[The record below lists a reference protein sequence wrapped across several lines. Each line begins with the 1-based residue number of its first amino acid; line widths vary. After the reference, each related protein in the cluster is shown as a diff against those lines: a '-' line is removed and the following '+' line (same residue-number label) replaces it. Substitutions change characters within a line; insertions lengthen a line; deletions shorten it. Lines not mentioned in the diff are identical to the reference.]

1 MSWSGSGWEVFTRI
15 SSQCWSSSRLHS
27 ILGSTFFLI
36 YINDLP
42 DDVVCNIAIYA
53 DDTTLYS
60 SGIRHLI
67 CGNKSMWLLNLN
79 LMYEALWTWAGSG
92 LLITILEKLNFL
104 VWPVLYNWCY
114 WCKMYAFC
122 FWGKFIF

>member
-1 MSWSGSGWEVFTRI
+1 MLVFFTNLSLLECQVRYLALFHLFSLIDVLKWFWMGSLCKNIQSVLEFFKAPFH
-15 SSQCWSSSRLHS
+15 SR
-27 ILGSTFFLI
+27 F
-36 YINDLP
+36 YIFPNLP
-42 DDVVCNIAIYA
+42 DDVICNIAIYA

-67 CGNKSMWLLNLN
+67 CGNKSIWLLNLN

-104 VWPVLYNWCY
+104 V
-114 WCKMYAFC
+114 
-122 FWGKFIF
+122 